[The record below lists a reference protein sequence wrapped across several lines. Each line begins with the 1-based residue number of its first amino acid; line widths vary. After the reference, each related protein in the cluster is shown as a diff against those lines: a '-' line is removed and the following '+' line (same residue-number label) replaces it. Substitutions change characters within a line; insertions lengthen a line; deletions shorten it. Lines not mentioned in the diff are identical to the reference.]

1 MPGLHVS
8 EGGLLVT
15 VEVEHAPGM
24 AQEVRETFHDLQQ
37 PVACLLALAAA
48 ALTEPDLSATAR
60 RRLEQIAGQAK
71 WLADMVHDC
80 LGGQGQEAPGEIDEL
95 DDGRADVVHIVSEVI
110 AAECLTW
117 PGDVTLTSPTG
128 PVWCM
133 LHPVLLRRAVA
144 NVLGNATRAAGPAG
158 TVTVEILRRKRGV
171 VLAVEDSGPGFGK
184 IPSGAGLGLSAASRN
199 VVKHGGKME
208 CGCGVRGGARV
219 SLWLPVKVG
228 RRSGADEA
236 YSV

>member
-1 MPGLHVS
+1 M
-8 EGGLLVT
+8 T
-15 VEVEHAPGM
+15 VEVEYAPGM
-24 AQEVRETFHDLQQ
+24 APEVRETLHDLQQ

-48 ALTEPDLSATAR
+48 ALTEPDLPATAR

-71 WLADMVHDC
+71 WLADMVHDG

-117 PGDVTLTSPTG
+117 PGDVTLISPTG

-133 LHPVLLRRAVA
+133 LQSVLLRRAVA

-171 VLAVEDSGPGFGK
+171 VLAVEDNGPGFGK
-184 IPSGAGLGLSAASRN
+184 IPSGAGLGLSAVARN

-208 CGCGVRGGARV
+208 CGRGVRGGARV
-219 SLWLPVKVG
+219 SLWLPVRVG
-228 RRSGADEA
+228 QRSGADEA
-236 YSV
+236 YSL